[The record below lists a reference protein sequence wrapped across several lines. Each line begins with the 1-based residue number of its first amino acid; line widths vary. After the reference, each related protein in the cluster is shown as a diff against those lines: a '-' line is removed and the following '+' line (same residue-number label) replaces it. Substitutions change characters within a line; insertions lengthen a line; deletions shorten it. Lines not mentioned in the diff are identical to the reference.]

1 MLRPLTPRML
11 ACKFVCSCE
20 VDKENF
26 FLRCILRVLPTPNFI
41 RQASEYLAPL
51 VGGSSPASGYN
62 ISPLSMM
69 ALFLVS
75 SEEQSLLISV
85 NLVALELDGFGK
97 VQDWLL
103 NFMYDL

>member
-11 ACKFVCSCE
+11 ACKCVCSCE

-69 ALFLVS
+69 ALLLVS

-85 NLVALELDGFGK
+85 NLVALELDGFWK
-97 VQDWLL
+97 VQNWLL
-103 NFMYDL
+103 NFV